1 MDGIWGKILHVD
13 LTTGKTDVEEPGDNF
28 YRLLVGGRALVSY
41 VLLRDMPAG
50 TEALSPDNRLIMAP
64 GILQG
69 SNLPGAGRH
78 GVGAKSPLT
87 GGLGSSEVG
96 GWWGHEFKR
105 AGFDAVV
112 VRGRAE
118 EPTYLWIK
126 DGAVEIRPA
135 KHLWGQ
141 ETGPVQ
147 GAIRSELDD
156 GRVRVAQIGPGGENL
171 VRYAAIM
178 HDVNRAAGRN
188 GMGAVMGSKNLKAIA
203 VRGTMTPS
211 IADRRRVSTVARWLA
226 KNYRQEMAWATAG
239 IGRGTQD
246 SLMGH
251 WQTGNLPIQNFRRGV
266 FEAAEKLS
274 GERNYEMF
282 LKERDTCHACPV
294 SCKQVFEN
302 ETENPDRRLDPVYGG
317 AEYEG
322 MGAFGPICLVGDNL
336 AVLKANELCNRY
348 GLDVISTGM
357 SIAFVM
363 ECFEHGIITAD
374 DTGGIEFDWGSGDLI
389 VRAVEMIA
397 RRTGFG
403 DVMAEGTA
411 RMSKRFGPESAPFAL
426 TVKGQELPMHEPRL
440 KPAMG
445 VGYAVAPVG
454 ADHQMNMHDTEFVRP
469 TRVLERVN
477 SATDRPVEAVPAA
490 ILRSEDKLRIFYNE
504 LNWRHFQDCAL
515 CCHFYRYDY
524 SQLAEA
530 LSGVTGAGYS
540 IHDIL
545 SVGERAQTLA
555 RLFNLREG
563 LTAADDRLPRRVM
576 QALSEGPI
584 EGIGISDTDF
594 EWFKHRF
601 YEMMSW
607 DRETGEPTTECLRR
621 LELDRLLDDS
631 RAHQ

>member
-1 MDGIWGKILHVD
+1 MDGIWGKILHVN
-13 LTTGKTDVEEPGDNF
+13 LTNGETYIEEPSDDL

-41 VLLRDMPAG
+41 LLLRDMPVG
-50 TEALSPDNRLIMAP
+50 TGALGPDNRLIMAP

-78 GVGAKSPLT
+78 GAGAKSPLT

-105 AGFDAVV
+105 AGFDALV

-118 EPTYLWIK
+118 EPVYLWIK
-126 DGAVEIRPA
+126 DGEVEIRPA

-141 ETGPVQ
+141 DTGPVQ
-147 GAIRSELDD
+147 EAIRSELDD
-156 GRVRVAQIGPGGENL
+156 ERVRVAQIGPGGENL

-188 GMGAVMGSKNLKAIA
+188 GMGAVMGSKNLRAIA

-211 IADRRRVSTVARWLA
+211 IADRRRVTTVARWLA
-226 KNYRQEMAWATAG
+226 KNYKQEMSWATAG

-251 WQTGNLPIQNFRRGV
+251 WQTGNLPIQNFRQGV

-282 LKERDTCHACPV
+282 LKERDTCQACPV

-302 ETENPDRRLDPVYGG
+302 AAEDADRRLDPVYGG
-317 AEYEG
+317 AEYEA
-322 MGAFGPICLVGDNL
+322 MGAFGPCCLVEDNL

-348 GLDVISTGM
+348 GLDAISTGM

-374 DTGGIEFDWGSGDLI
+374 DTGGIRFDWGDGDLI

-411 RMSKRFGPESAPFAL
+411 RMSQRFGPESAPFAL

-440 KPAMG
+440 KPALG

-454 ADHQMNMHDTEFVRP
+454 ADHMMNMHDTVYVRP
-469 TRVLERVN
+469 GRGLERVN
-477 SATDRPVEAVPAA
+477 SATDRPVEGVPAA
-490 ILRSEDKLRIFYNE
+490 VLRSEDKLLIFHNE
-504 LNWRHFQDCAL
+504 VNWRHFQDCAV
-515 CCHFYRYDY
+515 CCHFYCYDY
-524 SQLAEA
+524 SHLAEA
-530 LSGVTGAGYS
+530 LSGVTGVEYS
-540 IHDIL
+540 IHDVL
-545 SVGERAQTLA
+545 DVGARAQTLA

-563 LTAADDRLPRRVM
+563 LTAGDDRLPRRVM
-576 QALSEGPI
+576 KALNEGPI
-584 EGIGISDTDF
+584 EGRGISDEDF
-594 EWFKHRF
+594 KWFKHSF
-601 YEMMSW
+601 YEIMGW
-607 DRETGEPTTECLRR
+607 DWETGEPTAECLGA
-621 LELDRLLDDS
+621 LGLDGLLS
-631 RAHQ
+631 AVPALR